1 MDAALPHDV
10 SGVQPVSTSRFTDK
24 LLLSAWQCP
33 CTARSDAQ
41 EDRFVRAGHL
51 PGRRGREFT
60 RSPAEDAENV
70 PSITEPVVIPV
81 DGTGQGFGST
91 VPMNTANGTVHGE
104 YKVPGGKLVV
114 VGLSIVDGRLT
125 AVQAR
130 G

>member
-60 RSPAEDAENV
+60 RSPAEDAVNV
-70 PSITEPVVIPV
+70 PSITEPVVIPGAGPGPGSGWTV
-81 DGTGQGFGST
+81 TMNKATGPVT
-91 VPMNTANGTVHGE
+91 CE
-104 YKVPGGKLVV
+104 YKVPTSEEHTCELPT
-114 VGLSIVDGRLT
+114 LMRI
-125 AVQAR
+125 
-130 G
+130 